1 MNADL
6 HCHSIV
12 SDGLLTPEAV
22 VQRAADNGV
31 ELLALT
37 DHDEVG
43 GIAAARAEAARLGVG
58 FVAGVEVSV
67 SFLDETVHIVG
78 LGIDDT
84 HPHLLAGLAQVRSG
98 RDARAERIAAELDR
112 AGIHGAL
119 EGARALA
126 ANPAL
131 VSRSHF
137 ARFIVSTGLMRN
149 VAEVFRHYL
158 AKGKPGYVAHEWA
171 VLEEAI
177 SWIRGA
183 GGVAVLAHPARY
195 RLSAA
200 QFEELLRRFDE
211 AGGAAVEVSSGSH
224 GPDDMRRWAHVARH
238 WGFAASIGSDFHA
251 PAESPVDLGA
261 AHPLPPDLTPVW
273 QLLECAL

>member
-12 SDGLLTPEAV
+12 SDGLLTPAAV

-67 SFLDETVHIVG
+67 SFQGETVHVVG

-84 HPHLLAGLAQVRSG
+84 QPQLLAGLAQVRSG
-98 RDARAERIAAELDR
+98 RDARAVRIAAELDR

-158 AKGKPGYVAHEWA
+158 AKGKPGYVPHTWA
-171 VLEEAI
+171 TLAEAVD
-177 SWIRGA
+177 WIHAA
-183 GGVAVLAHPARY
+183 GGLAVVAHPARY
-195 RLSAA
+195 RYSGE
-200 QFEELLRRFDE
+200 QFEQLFDE
-211 AGGAAVEVSSGSH
+211 FQALGGEAVEVVSGSH
-224 GPDDMRRWAHVARH
+224 DEDDVRHYATVARRR
-238 WGFAASIGSDFHA
+238 GLLASRASDFHG
-251 PAESPVDLGA
+251 PLESPVDLG
-261 AHPLPPDLTPVW
+261 HCVPLPPDLVPVW
-273 QLLECAL
+273 TRLTPS